1 MRTLLRRVV
10 AVLAPLATAAAL
22 LPAAPA
28 QAAEGDNALHLVT
41 LRPGTSTQVADT
53 VLDSVG
59 APEPTYRWSHAL
71 DGFAVRLTSRQAND
85 LRSKAAVD
93 FVESDRRQRV
103 ASAPASID
111 RAGSPYAGGRGG
123 SGTVIG
129 IVDTGLW
136 PDSPLFAARRGLGSS
151 PVFSGTCTRGPGWPS
166 SACNGKIAAAQWFV
180 SGFGEENLR
189 SNSSLSARDDSGH
202 GTQVASLAAGNS
214 GVSVDLAGRP
224 AGVYSGVAPRARVA
238 VYKACWS
245 APDPVNDGCSSAD
258 LVAAIDQAVADRVD
272 VLNLSVAG
280 SQESEAAGTSTV
292 ERALLGA
299 AESDIAVV
307 AAAGN
312 TDRRGVAAY
321 PSPWVTTVGG
331 LNGAK
336 HQGDLQL
343 TTGLR
348 LTGAML
354 SPAGTGRVQLIRASD
369 AAAAGA
375 THADARL
382 CRPGSLDAGAVAGTV
397 VVCERGGLGRI
408 DKSETVKRADGVGMV
423 LLNERTGR
431 DNIAAD
437 LHAVPTVHLDRD
449 HAAHLR
455 RQLAKD
461 EELRARLVPADQ
473 DGATSTLL
481 PASPPGDPTAGVL
494 KPDVVAPADGLLGAV
509 PPSGDGDRWNVLSG
523 TSAAA
528 AQVSGLAARLRSD
541 HPAWSAAAVRSSLTT
556 ATTPVPGKVARTG
569 SGRASAAT
577 PGLVFEVGE
586 RSYRRYLS
594 GSLASSRLN
603 TASVIVRPDHA
614 RVTRTVTNRSGTR
627 RTWTASVTGFDR
639 HTVTVAPQRITL
651 DPGESRDFTVL
662 TRGAPAD
669 IAYDGGFVTWKSP
682 GRANV
687 RVPVLM
693 GR

>member
-1 MRTLLRRVV
+1 MRMLIRRVV
-10 AVLAPLATAAAL
+10 AVLAPLATAVVL
-22 LPAAPA
+22 LPAAPV
-28 QAAEGDNALHLVT
+28 QAAAEDNALHLVS
-41 LRPGTSTQVADT
+41 LRSGTSPRAGDKL
-53 VLDSVG
+53 LDSVG
-59 APEPTYRWSHAL
+59 APEPTYRWSNAL
-71 DGFAVRLTSRQAND
+71 DGFAVRLTERQATD
-85 LRSKAAVD
+85 LRSKSAVVL
-93 FVESDRRQRV
+93 VEEDRRQRV
-103 ASAPASID
+103 ATAPAPTD
-111 RAGSPYAGGRGG
+111 RAGSSYARGRGG

-129 IVDTGLW
+129 VVDTGLW
-136 PDSPLFAARRGLGSS
+136 PDSPLFAARRGLGQA
-151 PVFSGTCTRGPGWPS
+151 SGFDGRCERGPGWPAS
-166 SACNGKIAAAQWFV
+166 GCNGKIAAAQWFV
-180 SGFGEENLR
+180 AGFGANNLR

-224 AGVYSGVAPRARVA
+224 AGVYSGVAPRARIA

-245 APDPVNDGCSSAD
+245 APDPVDDGCSSAD
-258 LVAAIDQAVADRVD
+258 LVAAIDQAVADGVD

-280 SQESEAAGTSTV
+280 SKGPNPAGTSTV

-312 TDRRGVAAY
+312 TGRHSFAGH

-331 LNGAK
+331 LSGAQ
-336 HQGDLQL
+336 HRGTLQL
-343 TTGLR
+343 TNGDR

-354 SPAGTGRVQLIRASD
+354 SPAGTGRARLVRASD
-369 AAAAGA
+369 AAATGV
-375 THADARL
+375 TRADARL
-382 CRPGSLDAGAVAGTV
+382 CRPGSLDAGAVAGTI

-408 DKSETVKRADGVGMV
+408 DKSEAVKRADGVGMV

-431 DNIAAD
+431 DNVAAD
-437 LHAVPTVHLDRD
+437 LHAVPTVHLDRA
-449 HAAHLR
+449 HAAQLR
-455 RQLAKD
+455 RLLATD
-461 EELRARLVPADQ
+461 EELRARLAPAAHQ
-473 DGATSTLL
+473 GPTPTLL
-481 PASPPGDPTAGVL
+481 PASPPGDPAAGVL
-494 KPDVVAPADGLLGAV
+494 KPDLVAPADGLLGAV
-509 PPSGDGDRWNVLSG
+509 PPQGDGDRWNVLSG
-523 TSAAA
+523 TSAAT

-541 HPAWSAAAVRSSLTT
+541 HPRWSAAAVRSSLTT

-569 SGRASAAT
+569 SGRASGAT

-594 GSLASSRLN
+594 GSLSSSRLN
-603 TASVIVRPDHA
+603 TASVIVRPNHA
-614 RVTRTVTNRSGTR
+614 RVTRTVTNRSGAR
-627 RTWTASVTGFDR
+627 RTWTVSVSGFDR

-662 TRGAPAD
+662 TRGAASD
-669 IAYDGGFVTWKSP
+669 IAYDDGFVTWKSP
-682 GRANV
+682 GRVSV